1 MKNKIAEN
9 FNKFFAEIG
18 PKLGKEIETHRIKYD
33 DYLEQC
39 DTIQPDNPVSINE
52 LKDAFFFSDK

>member
-18 PKLGKEIETHRIKYD
+18 PKLGKEIETRRIKFD

-52 LKDAFFFSDK
+52 LKDAFFFR